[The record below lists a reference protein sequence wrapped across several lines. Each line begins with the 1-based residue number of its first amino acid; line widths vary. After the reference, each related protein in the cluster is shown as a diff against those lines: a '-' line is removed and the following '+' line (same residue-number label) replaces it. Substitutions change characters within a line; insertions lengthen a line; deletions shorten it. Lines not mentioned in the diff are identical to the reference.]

1 MTKKYDEMTK
11 DEKDEFIK
19 NQIQKMLD
27 NYPKRHYDDVLVKIK
42 SEIHVPKTEIQK
54 EEIPDFV
61 EITENETMYY
71 LRWLQDL
78 HYIMTNN
85 IQELRERFLQYNIPF
100 PNVED
105 FKNNTKLAQEVR
117 DKMDELKVH
126 FSMIIYNNELILNW
140 YRKNDGSVP
149 MIYKYP
155 LPNGEYH
162 SS

>member
-42 SEIHVPKTEIQK
+42 REIHVPKTEIQK
-54 EEIPDFV
+54 EEIPDYV
-61 EITENETMYY
+61 EITENETMFC

-78 HYIMTNN
+78 HYIMTND

-117 DKMDELKVH
+117 NKMDELKVH
-126 FSMIIYNNELILNW
+126 FSMIIYNNDLILNW
-140 YRKNDGSVP
+140 YRKKDDSVP

-155 LPNGEYH
+155 LPNAEYH
-162 SS
+162 S

>member
-42 SEIHVPKTEIQK
+42 REIHVPKTEIQK
-54 EEIPDFV
+54 EEIPDYV
-61 EITENETMYY
+61 EITENDTMFC

-78 HYIMTNN
+78 HYIMTND

-117 DKMDELKVH
+117 NKMDELKVH
-126 FSMIIYNNELILNW
+126 FSMIIYNNDLILNW
-140 YRKNDGSVP
+140 YRKKNGSVP
-149 MIYKYP
+149 MIYKYH
-155 LPNGEYH
+155 LPNAEYH
-162 SS
+162 S

>member
-1 MTKKYDEMTK
+1 MTRKYDEMTK

-19 NQIQKMLD
+19 NQIQKMLN

-42 SEIHVPKTEIQK
+42 REIHVPKTEILK
-54 EEIPDFV
+54 EEIPDYV
-61 EITENETMYY
+61 EITENETMYC

-78 HYIMTNN
+78 HYIMTND

-117 DKMDELKVH
+117 NKMDELKVH
-126 FSMIIYNNELILNW
+126 FSMIIYNNDLILNW
-140 YRKNDGSVP
+140 YRKKDDSVP

-155 LPNGEYH
+155 LPNAEYH
-162 SS
+162 S

>member
-1 MTKKYDEMTK
+1 MTRKYDEMTK

-19 NQIQKMLD
+19 NQIQKMLN

-42 SEIHVPKTEIQK
+42 REIHVPKTEIQK
-54 EEIPDFV
+54 EEIPDYV
-61 EITENETMYY
+61 EITENETMYC

-78 HYIMTNN
+78 HYIMTND

-117 DKMDELKVH
+117 NKMDELKVH
-126 FSMIIYNNELILNW
+126 FSMIIYNNDLILNW
-140 YRKNDGSVP
+140 YRKKDDSVP

-155 LPNGEYH
+155 LPNAEYH
-162 SS
+162 S

>member
-11 DEKDEFIK
+11 DEKDDFIK

-42 SEIHVPKTEIQK
+42 REIHVPKTEIQK
-54 EEIPDFV
+54 EEIPDYV
-61 EITENETMYY
+61 EITENETMFC

-78 HYIMTNN
+78 HYIMTND

-117 DKMDELKVH
+117 NKMDELKVH
-126 FSMIIYNNELILNW
+126 FSMIIYNNDLILNW
-140 YRKNDGSVP
+140 YRKKDDSVP

-155 LPNGEYH
+155 LPNAEYH
-162 SS
+162 S